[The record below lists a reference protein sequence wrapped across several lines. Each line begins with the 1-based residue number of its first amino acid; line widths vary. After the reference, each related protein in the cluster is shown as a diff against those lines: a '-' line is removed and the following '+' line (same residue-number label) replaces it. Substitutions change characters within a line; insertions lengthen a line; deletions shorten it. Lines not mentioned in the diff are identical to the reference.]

1 MRIGWENIMK
11 KIVKALFRFVFG
23 LIKVIV
29 SFCLIFVL
37 SFAVILGL
45 NYVIGGRSEV
55 FTFVSGLPKQFSFL
69 EPYLIDEKNVLTTKE
84 LQNYYTTSLDKEINY
99 AGTKVEFSGIYIS
112 EYNIVSLLV
121 YPGYIEEDFDGA
133 DWKSEALSLH
143 SFGVELDEDVE
154 ILPGYIEG
162 EGIVLSSGGT
172 AFGEKDFYIRIT
184 KADNKEY
191 SEIMWDNNQI
201 VGEQDF
207 AIQHTKTLDIPLHNG
222 GVMTRIDL
230 TNKGAYF
237 VIEHKSNEEPELDR
251 MVIEQ
256 GDRRYVSSGC
266 TWNEQTEIRWIPE
279 IGAEEN
285 MMIRFESDYQRGKN
299 RELFSAEVSL
309 E

>member
-1 MRIGWENIMK
+1 MGWENIMK

-37 SFAVILGL
+37 SFAVILGFNYL
-45 NYVIGGRSEV
+45 NGGRSQV
-55 FTFVSGLPKQFSFL
+55 YTFVSDLPEEFSFL

-84 LQNYYTTSLDKEINY
+84 LQNYYTSSLDKEINY

-112 EYNIVSLLV
+112 GTNMVSLMV
-121 YPGYIEEDFDGA
+121 YPDYREEDFYTLG
-133 DWKSEALSLH
+133 WKNEALSLH
-143 SFGVELDEDVE
+143 SFGFELDKGVE
-154 ILPGYIEG
+154 MLPGYVEG

-172 AFGEKDFYIRIT
+172 QKDFYIRIT

-207 AIQHTKTLDIPLHNG
+207 AIQHTKTLDISLHNG
-222 GVMTRIDL
+222 SVMTRIEF

-237 VIEHKSNEEPELDR
+237 YIEHKEDGDAEQDV
-251 MVIEQ
+251 MFIEQ
-256 GDRRYVSSGC
+256 GGRKYVPGASDWEGATERRWMHGINS
-266 TWNEQTEIRWIPE
+266 
-279 IGAEEN
+279 EEN
-285 MMIRFESDYQRGKN
+285 IIISFGRGIGNK
-299 RELFSAEVSL
+299 EVFSVEVSL